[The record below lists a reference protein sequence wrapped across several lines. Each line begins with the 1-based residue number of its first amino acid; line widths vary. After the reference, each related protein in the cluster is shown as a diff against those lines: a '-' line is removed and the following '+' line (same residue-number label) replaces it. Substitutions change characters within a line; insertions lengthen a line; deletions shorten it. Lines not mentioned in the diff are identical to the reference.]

1 MLQIESPSIVGDD
14 KLLMH
19 TIMPHILQRTA
30 GNGAPGMPGLCRSQ
44 LSLRLESPH
53 RARLKVSVCPFY
65 FTLCLGL
72 YRLLHLL
79 EGSVLASDKYG
90 LCIREDAANF
100 LNRVI

>member
-44 LSLRLESPH
+44 LSLRLEPPH
-53 RARLKVSVCPFY
+53 RARLKFSVCPFY

-79 EGSVLASDKYG
+79 RGSVLASDNYG
-90 LCIREDAANF
+90 LCVREDPAKF